1 MSPPFE
7 PLDERAS
14 DARTWAWFLALS
26 AIWGSSFMFIRIGL
40 DEGIPPFTIVALRAL
55 FGSLVLAV
63 AARLIG
69 ARLPRSREAWRRMLV
84 LGLTNIVVPFA
95 LISWAQQYIPSG
107 LASILQ
113 SMVPLS
119 TIVLAAVV
127 LHDEALTLARLGGLA
142 IGFAGVVL
150 LALPSL
156 SAGFDDTRATQALLA
171 MVAVA
176 IATVSYAIAAV
187 YTRHR
192 ISGQQLIEVEGDS
205 PRAPRSAEIALGS
218 TLAALPIIGALA
230 LVVERPVEGLAA
242 LPQTGAGWFTV
253 LWLGILGTGVG
264 YLLFFGILERWGA
277 TRTTLVTYVLPVV
290 AVALGFLFLGE
301 RLQPLELVGA
311 VLIIG
316 GVVLVNGSVGQ
327 RPLLRSSRAAPRL
340 EP

>member
-1 MSPPFE
+1 M
-7 PLDERAS
+7 
-14 DARTWAWFLALS
+14 ALS
-26 AIWGSSFMFIRIGL
+26 AIWGSSFMFVRIGL
-40 DEGIPPFTIVALRAL
+40 DEGIPPLTLVALRAV
-55 FGSLVLAV
+55 FGSLFLVV

-84 LGLTNIVVPFA
+84 LGLTNIVLPFA
-95 LISWAQQYIPSG
+95 LISWAQQYILSG

-156 SAGFDDTRATQALLA
+156 SGGFDDTRATQSLVA

-192 ISGQQLIEVEGDS
+192 VSGQALIEDEAGD

-230 LVVERPVEGLAA
+230 FVVERPDSGLAA
-242 LPQTGAGWFTV
+242 LPQTGAGWFAV
-253 LWLGILGTGVG
+253 LWLGFLGTGCG

-290 AVALGFLFLGE
+290 AVALGFLVLGE
-301 RLQPLELVGA
+301 RLQVLELAGA

-316 GVVLVNGSVGQ
+316 GVALVNGSVGQ
-327 RPLLRSSRAAPRL
+327 RPLVRAPRA
-340 EP
+340 EPRPEA